1 MPFAFLV
8 LLAGLVAGC
17 TPSGSAGPQPGDP
30 TTEQRYAAVALSC
43 EYAECPVGVVK
54 PAGDVR
60 VEVVGSITG
69 PQQEALTSTIE
80 QWNTAC
86 GNHTLT
92 TSGSAEA
99 KMEFFFVPE
108 SRMSE
113 VMPIYVEGN
122 VGLFTYDWDA
132 SNVITG
138 MKVAIAA
145 DLSGDELVHFVLEE
159 TTQAMGLINDVE
171 DPRSI
176 FDGGTGRAT
185 AYSSLDREV
194 IELHCSTSVK
204 PGMQASDIS

>member
-1 MPFAFLV
+1 MEHGVWEPHPRHQWFRGSDNGV
-8 LLAGLVAGC
+8 LFR
-17 TPSGSAGPQPGDP
+17 P
-30 TTEQRYAAVALSC
+30 
-43 EYAECPVGVVK
+43 
-54 PAGDVR
+54 R
-60 VEVVGSITG
+60 VENVRSD
-69 PQQEALTSTIE
+69 A
-80 QWNTAC
+80 
-86 GNHTLT
+86 
-92 TSGSAEA
+92 
-99 KMEFFFVPE
+99 
-108 SRMSE
+108 
-113 VMPIYVEGN
+113 IYVEGN